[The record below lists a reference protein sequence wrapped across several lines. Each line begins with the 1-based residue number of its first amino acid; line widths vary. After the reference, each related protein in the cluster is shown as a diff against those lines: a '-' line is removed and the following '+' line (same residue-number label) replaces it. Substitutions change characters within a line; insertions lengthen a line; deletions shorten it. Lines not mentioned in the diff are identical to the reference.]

1 MISSD
6 LSIATD
12 MVSSSTLYLLTM
24 FHSKA
29 HFTIKS
35 DQAAY
40 RKPDDVAKLNTR
52 YLVPRK
58 KCSAKKNLVQVKL
71 IDTPLGER
79 LVEFENDKVGL

>member
-58 KCSAKKNLVQVKL
+58 NVQLKKTLFRSNLSTHL
-71 IDTPLGER
+71 
-79 LVEFENDKVGL
+79 